1 MQSYQ
6 IPWVRWSR
14 TWVVITL
21 FVGLVPIL
29 IAAGYYTIK
38 SPNNFDPALRPLRAD
53 TSLWAVRI
61 GSTSCSRRTNGVGS
75 LTFGANAYNADFDA
89 AQGQVWNG
97 ALQATYQATY
107 LAWSRGTLS
116 PTVFTVFRALSE
128 NLEKRAFYA
137 AFSKAAISA
146 PPDRPNNRFSP
157 EWPINRGLAV
167 EMALRGRNDGTSATT
182 VLPALGAWKPAKD
195 AGFHIPTAT
204 ATAAVNLPS
213 RRQRFCPALS
223 AVTGYTRCGT
233 HPSVSAS
240 FVSQEVVPIHDPAA
254 HSRATFF
261 LFQDS
266 PPELSCQLHPFPQ
279 VPQKTTYH
287 TQPRGGRSIDRLSSQ
302 PFSSHLDHDS

>member
-61 GSTSCSRRTNGVGS
+61 GSTSCSGRTNGVGC

-116 PTVFTVFRALSE
+116 PTVFTVFRNVKPNGETMYGVRQNGARPIINYLWSSALVGVVGVLLFE
-128 NLEKRAFYA
+128 
-137 AFSKAAISA
+137 
-146 PPDRPNNRFSP
+146 
-157 EWPINRGLAV
+157 
-167 EMALRGRNDGTSATT
+167 
-182 VLPALGAWKPAKD
+182 VLPIVKKRWRA
-195 AGFHIPTAT
+195 
-204 ATAAVNLPS
+204 
-213 RRQRFCPALS
+213 
-223 AVTGYTRCGT
+223 
-233 HPSVSAS
+233 SAS
-240 FVSQEVVPIHDPAA
+240 KE
-254 HSRATFF
+254 TG
-261 LFQDS
+261 L
-266 PPELSCQLHPFPQ
+266 
-279 VPQKTTYH
+279 
-287 TQPRGGRSIDRLSSQ
+287 
-302 PFSSHLDHDS
+302 